1 MARLDP
7 NAFEL
12 EEQVIFINRV
22 SKVTKGGKNLSFSVL
37 AAVGDR
43 EGHVGV
49 GKGKA
54 QDVSDA
60 IRKATE
66 AAKKALIEVPITEDG
81 TIPHPVIGEF
91 GASKV
96 LLRPAAPGTG
106 VVAGGGAK
114 IVLDLAGVRNVL
126 AKCLGSSNP
135 YNLVKATLEGL
146 KSLRTPQEV
155 ARRRGVEVDR
165 LSVPRARY
173 GMRGGDGAFGGEAHK
188 ERDRSFKET
197 EAYGK
202 GVRA

>member
-54 QDVSDA
+54 QDVADA

-165 LSVPRARY
+165 LSVPSY
-173 GMRGGDGAFGGEAHK
+173 GMRGKDGAFGG
-188 ERDRSFKET
+188 
-197 EAYGK
+197 
-202 GVRA
+202 